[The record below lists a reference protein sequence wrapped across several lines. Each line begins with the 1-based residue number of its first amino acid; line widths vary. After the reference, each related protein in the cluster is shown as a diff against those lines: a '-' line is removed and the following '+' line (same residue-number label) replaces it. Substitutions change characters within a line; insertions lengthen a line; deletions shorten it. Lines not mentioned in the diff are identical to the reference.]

1 MAKITVSAFIPTS
14 RTLRG
19 VDPTGET
26 WVMITPPGYA
36 EEMERGRM
44 LSKRSYSYDESGL
57 PITLVDVNTRML
69 FAEEIWLSYHST
81 NMEVDMPTKDEDGN
95 DVIVTITFLPR
106 TKTTRG
112 VFMGKLLQL
121 PPPFVY
127 EWRSAVVDVIRSW
140 ATPF

>member
-1 MAKITVSAFIPTS
+1 MAKITVSSFSPIS
-14 RTLRG
+14 CDLRG
-19 VDPTGET
+19 TDPTGET

-44 LSKRSYSYDESGL
+44 LSKRSYSYDETGL
-57 PITLVDVNTRML
+57 PVTLVDVNTRML

-81 NMEVDMPTKDEDGN
+81 NLEVDIPSKDADGKDITVN
-95 DVIVTITFLPR
+95 ITFLPR
-106 TKTTRG
+106 DKTTRA

-121 PPPFVY
+121 PPSFVY